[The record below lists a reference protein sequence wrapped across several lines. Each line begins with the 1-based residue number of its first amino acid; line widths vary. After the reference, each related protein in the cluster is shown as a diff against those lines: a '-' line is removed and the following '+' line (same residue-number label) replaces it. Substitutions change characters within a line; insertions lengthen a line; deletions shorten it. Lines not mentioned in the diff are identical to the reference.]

1 VVVVAIEYPKTESIV
16 FCIATIEAAGA
27 VEDAEEEGV
36 ELP

>member
-16 FCIATIEAAGA
+16 FCIATIGAAGA
-27 VEDAEEEGV
+27 GAEEEGV